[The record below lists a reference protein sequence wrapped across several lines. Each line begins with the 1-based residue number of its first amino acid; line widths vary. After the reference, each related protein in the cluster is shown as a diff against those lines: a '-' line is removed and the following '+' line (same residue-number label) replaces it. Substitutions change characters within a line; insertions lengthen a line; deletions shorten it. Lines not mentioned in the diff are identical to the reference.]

1 MDEAQH
7 VPAHSPSVSSMQ
19 VRVNPDDLTAAGT
32 ELSSDGPTLRAAA
45 NVLSAHGFAQGAQQP
60 PVLGAALGDLL
71 GVEVALLTTLAEAAE
86 TLTWGLNRAGTAYR
100 SSRRARRRSCVAPD
114 ERAGSRAA
122 VTRRCG

>member
-1 MDEAQH
+1 MDEARR

-45 NVLSAHGFAQGAQQP
+45 NVLSAHGFAPGSPAAY

-100 SSRRARRRSCVAPD
+100 SVEASTTSILR
-114 ERAGSRAA
+114 GSR
-122 VTRRCG
+122 